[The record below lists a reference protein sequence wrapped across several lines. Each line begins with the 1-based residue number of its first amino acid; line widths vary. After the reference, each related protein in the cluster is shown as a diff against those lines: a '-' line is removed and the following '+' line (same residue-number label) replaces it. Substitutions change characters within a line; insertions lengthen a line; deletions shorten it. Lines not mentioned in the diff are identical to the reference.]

1 MFKLYKN
8 DNEVMDIKVSFETF
22 IKLGIFIGALFLLH
36 TFFHKAAHALFL
48 IGLSVFLA
56 LALNAPVSKIASLV
70 PGKKKGS
77 RALGTALSY
86 LLVVV
91 VLGVF
96 ISLVAPP
103 LVKQT
108 DRLIAQAPHLID
120 EFRNQD
126 GSIGNFIRKY
136 HLGSQV
142 TAISNQ
148 FGSRAHNIGGNAFT
162 TLSAVGSS
170 VFALLTVL
178 VMTFMLLVEGPR
190 WVKFL
195 RGIVPGR
202 RKDMVRE
209 LTEDMYKV
217 IKGYINGQVALALIA
232 TALITPALFILHI
245 SYPMALIL
253 LVFICGLIPMIG
265 HSIGAVI
272 ITTVA
277 LFTSIPAALIIL
289 AYYILYLQFENYV
302 IQPKIQANTT
312 NMSPFLV
319 FSSLIVG
326 VSFGGLL
333 GGLVSIP
340 VAGCLRIILLEYLRS
355 KNYLDAKEFKE
366 SITPKDNT
374 SY

>member
-1 MFKLYKN
+1 
-8 DNEVMDIKVSFETF
+8 
-22 IKLGIFIGALFLLH
+22 LFNTL
-36 TFFHKAAHALFL
+36 FHKAAHALFL

-91 VLGVF
+91 FLGVF
-96 ISLVAPP
+96 MSLVVPP

-136 HLGSQV
+136 HLGSQI

-148 FGSRAHNIGGNAFT
+148 LGSRAHNIGGNAFT

-190 WVKFL
+190 WVNFL

-202 RKDMVRE
+202 RKDMAKE
-209 LTEDMYKV
+209 LTDDMYKV
-217 IKGYINGQVALALIA
+217 IKGYINGQVALAFIA
-232 TALITPALFILHI
+232 TLLITPALFILHI

-253 LVFICGLIPMIG
+253 MVFICGLIPMIG

-277 LFTSIPAALIIL
+277 LFTSVPAAIIIL
-289 AYYILYLQFENYV
+289 TYYFLYLQFENYV
-302 IQPKIQANTT
+302 IQPKIQSNTT

-340 VAGCLRIILLEYLRS
+340 VAGCLRIIFLEYLRS
-355 KNYLDAKEFKE
+355 KNYLNAKEFQE

>member
-1 MFKLYKN
+1 
-8 DNEVMDIKVSFETF
+8 
-22 IKLGIFIGALFLLH
+22 
-36 TFFHKAAHALFL
+36 
-48 IGLSVFLA
+48 
-56 LALNAPVSKIASLV
+56 
-70 PGKKKGS
+70 
-77 RALGTALSY
+77 
-86 LLVVV
+86 
-91 VLGVF
+91 
-96 ISLVAPP
+96 
-103 LVKQT
+103 
-108 DRLIAQAPHLID
+108 
-120 EFRNQD
+120 
-126 GSIGNFIRKY
+126 
-136 HLGSQV
+136 
-142 TAISNQ
+142 
-148 FGSRAHNIGGNAFT
+148 
-162 TLSAVGSS
+162 
-170 VFALLTVL
+170 
-178 VMTFMLLVEGPR
+178 MLLVEGPR

-277 LFTSIPAALIIL
+277 LFTSVPAAIIIL
-289 AYYILYLQFENYV
+289 TYYFLYLQFENYV

-355 KNYLDAKEFKE
+355 KNYLNAKEFQE

>member
-1 MFKLYKN
+1 
-8 DNEVMDIKVSFETF
+8 
-22 IKLGIFIGALFLLH
+22 
-36 TFFHKAAHALFL
+36 
-48 IGLSVFLA
+48 
-56 LALNAPVSKIASLV
+56 
-70 PGKKKGS
+70 
-77 RALGTALSY
+77 
-86 LLVVV
+86 
-91 VLGVF
+91 
-96 ISLVAPP
+96 
-103 LVKQT
+103 
-108 DRLIAQAPHLID
+108 
-120 EFRNQD
+120 
-126 GSIGNFIRKY
+126 
-136 HLGSQV
+136 
-142 TAISNQ
+142 
-148 FGSRAHNIGGNAFT
+148 
-162 TLSAVGSS
+162 
-170 VFALLTVL
+170 
-178 VMTFMLLVEGPR
+178 
-190 WVKFL
+190 
-195 RGIVPGR
+195 
-202 RKDMVRE
+202 MVRE

-277 LFTSIPAALIIL
+277 LFTSVPAAIIIL
-289 AYYILYLQFENYV
+289 TYYFLYLQFENYV
-302 IQPKIQANTT
+302 IQPKIQSNTT

-355 KNYLDAKEFKE
+355 KNYLNAKEFQE